1 MISLKRL
8 LSAMQDLVLAAWDLD
23 AVLSTIPGEQAFQKP
38 KPPCPL
44 VKG

>member
-23 AVLSTIPGEQAFQKP
+23 EVFSTIPGEQAFQKP
-38 KPPCPL
+38 DPACPL
-44 VKG
+44 VNG